1 MELRVIFHW
10 WPKLCT
16 GFDVERDIQI
26 LKGLYNINWSK
37 EWTVI
42 APSYLPTSDGHFYY
56 AKSTIPRIA
65 VLLETYATRHKRV
78 CNHGFQLFIVNA
90 DLMTTE
96 I

>member
-1 MELRVIFHW
+1 M
-10 WPKLCT
+10 
-16 GFDVERDIQI
+16 ERDIQI

-78 CNHGFQLFIVNA
+78 CNHGFQLFQVNA
-90 DLMTTE
+90 DFMTTE